1 MKLEKNTLKNPE
13 AKARRAFRSGRWKL
27 GAQILEEQL
36 RSNGEDFAKWNLI
49 GDLKFRAG
57 EREAALTL
65 WRRAL
70 DGYMQEA
77 LHENALG
84 VARKVVRM
92 IPEEVDVYLSISEA
106 YLGLEYYADAISA
119 FRTFIKLNKS
129 SSLGERKN
137 WFRKLLSCDVKHL
150 HLIEEIQHILA
161 ESHLE
166 DIELERDVKRWAEQM
181 SIVHEAVAIAP
192 ESESFE
198 PISISAQEA
207 ISDEEMGLAT
217 LGESDSEFHMPYPI
231 SNVETRDE
239 GAEVKYSYNVDHDFE
254 VPSEK
259 SEEPLPEGQG
269 KDHYDLGVVYA
280 EMKLWDAAMTE
291 FQTARRDRSMRGRA
305 TIELAQCFKNANDP
319 HRALRL
325 LEEES
330 ALGQYESS
338 IQDDIAYELGV
349 LHQLVGNTSDAIEY
363 LAQIGHQSAHHA
375 DAAHRLAELKAQ

>member
-1 MKLEKNTLKNPE
+1 MKLEKSPQKNPE
-13 AKARRAFRSGRWKL
+13 ARARRAFRSGRWKV

-106 YLGLEYYADAISA
+106 YVGLEYYADAISA

-129 SSLGERKN
+129 SSPSERKN

-150 HLIEEIQHILA
+150 HLIEEVQHILV

-181 SIVHEAVAIAP
+181 SNVNDVIEIET

-198 PISISAQEA
+198 PISISTQEA
-207 ISDEEMGLAT
+207 SMEDEMGLAT
-217 LGESDSEFHMPYPI
+217 LGESPSEFNSSFAMSSYD
-231 SNVETRDE
+231 TRDE
-239 GAEVKYSYNVDHDFE
+239 QAETKYSYNDDHDFE

-291 FQTARRDRSMRGRA
+291 FQTARRDQSVRGKA
-305 TIELAQCFKNANDP
+305 TIELALCFKNANDP

-363 LAQIGHQSAHHA
+363 LTQVGHQSARYA